1 MKRLMSCLILLALLM
16 TCMISLSSCGY
27 TEWFPT
33 EGAWY
38 CDELQMQLGFDS
50 SCENFFVKDGEK
62 VQCAWGGDRG
72 SRTLGISVVEPIT
85 KAYWVGKEL
94 LFVKQVDL
102 TETQLVVQS
111 STQIHRALGNT
122 GSGTACKACRM
133 AP

>member
-1 MKRLMSCLILLALLM
+1 MKRMMSCLILLALLM

-62 VQCAWGGDRG
+62 VQCAWGSDRG

-102 TETQLVVQS
+102 TETQLVVK
-111 STQIHRALGNT
+111 STDGVYYIFERIQ
-122 GSGTACKACRM
+122 
-133 AP
+133 